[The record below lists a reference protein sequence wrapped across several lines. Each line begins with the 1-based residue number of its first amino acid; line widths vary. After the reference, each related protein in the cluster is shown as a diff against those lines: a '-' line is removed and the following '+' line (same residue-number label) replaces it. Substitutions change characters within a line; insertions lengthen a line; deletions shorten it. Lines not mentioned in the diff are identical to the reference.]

1 MLFSIRC
8 FELVDVNV
16 EIYRDQKLLTPFQ
29 LEREYQEWILHMHD
43 QYDEETEC
51 GEDQPVLIVNP
62 ANKKALG
69 ISSDGRHRRDKQL
82 DFPN

>member
-1 MLFSIRC
+1 LNP
-8 FELVDVNV
+8 L
-16 EIYRDQKLLTPFQ
+16 Q

-51 GEDQPVLIVNP
+51 GEDQPFLIVNP

-69 ISSDGRHRRDKQL
+69 ISSDGRHIRDKQL
-82 DFPN
+82 DFLN